1 MLLRLKRS
9 RNIKTLSS
17 IVGGCLIAALSSPVS
32 APAASPETIAIGR
45 QLFEQDWSPQNPAL
59 MGKDGLGPLFN
70 GQSCA
75 VCHRQ
80 GGIGG
85 AGEAEF
91 NAKSISIEAMT
102 ITGGPINQDVVH
114 QAIRGFHPGFV
125 DPKAGVVNSLSL
137 AHHGGTDG
145 FAQSR
150 RLFMEKI
157 PAIFSENGGS
167 ANAAE
172 VRRANATPILYSA
185 AQGVYQTS
193 IKARMFQRNT
203 TPLFGAGLIDQITHK
218 QLKAIEREQKK
229 HPEISGHI
237 STLATGRM
245 GRFGWRGN
253 VPTLLDFCDQ
263 ACAAEVGLETRRI
276 DQPADPMAPHY
287 RNPTFDISD
296 AQIRSMAAFV
306 AALPAPVRMLPEDSD
321 RRMLAIRGE
330 QVFASVGCAVCHL
343 PNLGPATGLYSDL
356 LLHDMGPKSYD
367 LNPAD
372 PYIIR
377 VTPVSRVDFAIDSQS
392 STTGTMVDD
401 TVMGTAYYGGKYS
414 MEPGDT
420 SVVGQSSSS
429 IDTGAARSSR
439 QAGLSRAND
448 YSGSTIPVRSNVVV
462 TRNKYRFIASPIPPM
477 TLRFVEAES
486 KSRTWET
493 TETDNG
499 IVERKLDRR
508 SREKTASGSDTYKM
522 ELNKTTTHQVRQTQT
537 NYTRLHLQPTFF
549 TQEWRTPPLWGV
561 HDSAPY
567 MHDGRAE
574 TLLEAI
580 TMHEGESKGT
590 RDRFLQLSLQDR
602 QAVIEFLHTLVAPPN
617 APQPRS

>member
-1 MLLRLKRS
+1 MLLGLTQT
-9 RNIKTLSS
+9 KTRTSVSS
-17 IVGGCLIAALSSPVS
+17 IVGVVLLAMGAYPGTTS
-32 APAASPETIAIGR
+32 AASPETIAIGR
-45 QLFEQDWSPQNPAL
+45 QLFEQNWSPQNPAL

-91 NAKSISIEAMT
+91 NAKSISIESMT
-102 ITGGPINQDVVH
+102 ITGGPFRRAINQDIVR
-114 QAIRGFHPGFV
+114 QAVRGFHPGFV

-137 AHHGGTDG
+137 AHHGGTSG
-145 FAQSR
+145 FAESR
-150 RLFMEKI
+150 RQFMAKI

-172 VRRANATPILYSA
+172 VRHANATPILYSSTN
-185 AQGVYQTS
+185 GPYQTS

-203 TPLFGAGLIDQITHK
+203 TPLFGAGLIDQVQEK
-218 QLKAIEREQKK
+218 QLRAIEREQKK
-229 HPEISGHI
+229 HPEISGRLA
-237 STLATGRM
+237 TLANGGI

-253 VPTLLDFCDQ
+253 VRSLLDFCDQ

-276 DQPADPMAPHY
+276 DQPIDPMAPQY

-296 AQIRSMAAFV
+296 AQIRSMADFV
-306 AALPAPVRMLPEDSD
+306 AALPAPVRVLPDDSG
-321 RRMLAIRGE
+321 RRMLALRGE
-330 QVFASVGCAVCHL
+330 QVFTSVGCAVCHL

-356 LLHDMGPKSYD
+356 LLHDMGPQSYD

-372 PYIIR
+372 PYIVR
-377 VTPVSRVDFAIDSQS
+377 VTPASKMDYTIDTES
-392 STTGTMVDD
+392 STTGEMADD

-420 SVVGQSSSS
+420 IFFAQNTSRTSSNSSS
-429 IDTGAARSSR
+429 A
-439 QAGLSRAND
+439 
-448 YSGSTIPVRSNVVV
+448 IPVRPSVVV
-462 TRNKYRFIASPIPPM
+462 HGNKYQFAAAPVPPV
-477 TLRFVEAES
+477 TLRIIDVETKS
-486 KSRTWET
+486 KSWET
-493 TETDNG
+493 TENESKTIDK
-499 IVERKLDRR
+499 KLNRFAH
-508 SREKTASGSDTYKM
+508 EKSASGQKTYKVDFDT
-522 ELNKTTTHQVRQTQT
+522 TTTHKIRLTQT
-537 NYTRLHLQPTFF
+537 TYTRLHIEPTYF

-580 TMHEGESKGT
+580 TMHEGESTGT
-590 RDRFLQLSLQDR
+590 RDRFLQLPLEDR

-617 APQPRS
+617 APQPKS